1 MIKNVTKYICDRCG
15 KVVEV
20 DYGEGSPDGW
30 SNIAVKY
37 NHKLLC
43 LDCYKDYDKTLEDFM
58 CNKSDDTGSR
68 IGS

>member
-1 MIKNVTKYICDRCG
+1 MIKNVTRYICDRCG

-30 SNIAVKY
+30 SNILVKY
-37 NHKLLC
+37 NYKFLC
-43 LDCYKDYDKTLEDFM
+43 LDCYKAYDKILEGFI
-58 CNKSDDTGSR
+58 NSKSDGADSR